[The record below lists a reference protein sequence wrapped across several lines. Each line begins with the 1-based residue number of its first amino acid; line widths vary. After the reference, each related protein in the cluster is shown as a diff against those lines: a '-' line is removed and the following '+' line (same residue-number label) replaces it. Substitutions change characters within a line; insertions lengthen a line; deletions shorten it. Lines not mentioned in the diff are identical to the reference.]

1 MGKVILNSYVWEMR
15 EIKRGRLVGKEKMF
29 IYKESV

>member
-15 EIKRGRLVGKEKMF
+15 DKEGEIGWQGEDVH
-29 IYKESV
+29 I